1 MIDGFIVLL
10 ACLFAGNIISDFFV
24 LPVPGSIIGM
34 LILFCGLLVR
44 KGVSPSVDKVSMGLI
59 SVMGMLFVPAGVGIS
74 QYFDLLAREW
84 PLVFFAGM
92 STTLLSLAVTAF
104 LFQTISKRKGGDK

>member
-10 ACLFAGNIISDFFV
+10 ACLFAGNIISDFFA

-34 LILFCGLLVR
+34 LILFCALLVR
-44 KGVSPSVDKVSMGLI
+44 KNVSPSVDKVSMGLI
-59 SVMGMLFVPAGVGIS
+59 SIMGMLFVPAGVGIS

-84 PLVFFAGM
+84 PVIFFAGI
-92 STTLLSLAVTAF
+92 STTLLSLAITAF
-104 LFQTISKRKGGDK
+104 LFQAIANRKGGKK